1 MTSDTQQLKS
11 LGGFKIGDL
20 VKFHHL
26 SKPVGIIIKFK
37 ILQEDPH
44 PSQPERQVAYVEWS
58 SKHTPRG
65 YYQLPLL
72 ELAT

>member
-11 LGGFKIGDL
+11 LGAFKIGDL
-20 VKFHHL
+20 VKFHHI

-37 ILQEDPH
+37 ILDEAPH
-44 PSQPERQVAYVEWS
+44 PSQPHRQVAYVEWCS
-58 SKHTPRG
+58 PYTPRG

-72 ELAT
+72 ELAV